1 MVAAIRQTVTVRE
14 DGKVE
19 VLAPELRT
27 GDITEVIVLMP
38 SSRVPSA
45 ASRLEALDRLQAE
58 LKLNQREAERW
69 IQEVNDERR
78 AI

>member
-19 VLAPELRT
+19 VLAPELRS
-27 GDITEVIVLMP
+27 GDVTEVIVLMP
-38 SSRVPSA
+38 SSRERSA
-45 ASRLEALDRLQAE
+45 STPLEALARLQKAM
-58 LKLNQREAERW
+58 KLDQQSAERW
-69 IQEVNDERR
+69 VQEVNEERQ